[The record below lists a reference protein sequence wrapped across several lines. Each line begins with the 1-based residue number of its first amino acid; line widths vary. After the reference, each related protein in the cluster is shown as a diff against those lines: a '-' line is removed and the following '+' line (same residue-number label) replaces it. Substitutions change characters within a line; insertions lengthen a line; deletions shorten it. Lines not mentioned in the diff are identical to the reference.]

1 MLWYVCGI
9 RSFPG
14 LGAAALNS
22 NKAFSIYSNVF
33 FINRYVSLNVTY
45 KLAENEISISLSRN
59 KESSRRGEDPWSVLT
74 GIFGIILCLMCLNS
88 SKIDAVSR

>member
-1 MLWYVCGI
+1 MVRVRHKKLL
-9 RSFPG
+9 
-14 LGAAALNS
+14 LGAGTLNG

-74 GIFGIILCLMCLNS
+74 GIFGIITCLMCLNS